1 LKITDGSETISGAS
15 IAPDLERGQE
25 NAVVLGNDHAMSRLN
40 PMVLLWPAV
49 EYLPS
54 YVAAL
59 QRGWSPD
66 NIRGEAA
73 ALEQLDAIAEDPGGF
88 VSSLVDREAK
98 QPPIRRPDGTSF
110 PRLPGFIRWMWDG
123 EFCGSIG
130 FRWQPGTSELPPYV
144 LGHIGYAVVPWK
156 RNLGYATQALRETLP
171 LARAEGLDWVDLT
184 TDETNSASIRVIE
197 ATGGKRVEHFMK
209 PAVYGGQASLRYR
222 IAL

>member
-1 LKITDGSETISGAS
+1 
-15 IAPDLERGQE
+15 
-25 NAVVLGNDHAMSRLN
+25 MSRLN
-40 PMVLLWPAV
+40 SIELIWPAV
-49 EYLPS
+49 EYLPG

-59 QRGWSPD
+59 KRGWSPD
-66 NIRGEAA
+66 NIRGEEAA
-73 ALEQLDAIAEDPGGF
+73 REQLEAIAKDPGGF
-88 VSSLVDREAK
+88 VAGLVDREAK
-98 QPPIRRPDGTSF
+98 QPPIRRPDGSSF
-110 PRLPGFIRWMWDG
+110 PRLPGFIRWIWDG

-197 ATGGKRVEHFMK
+197 ANGGKRLEHFMK

-222 IAL
+222 ITL